1 VLFAKAFSP
10 VKLGLYIAA
19 LLGLVL
25 AVAIVIYHNA
35 GLVLGTLFSQGPGLI
50 GVIGFHAVPVLFS
63 AGAWWIITRA
73 EWRGGRFLDFIGAR
87 LIREAVN
94 DLLPT
99 AQVGGPLAGARL
111 LTLRGAPGAPVAASL
126 FVDVTGE
133 VASELL
139 FVFLGIGLLAMD
151 GRAPEAVRLALIG
164 TAIMGPAV
172 LGFVFAQRAGLVRL
186 IDRFVRDLYRKLGR
200 GGGEEPAEA
209 LHDIVWRIYAR
220 LGPLSL
226 SFALHVICWVVGAGE
241 IYLALLLLGQTPT
254 IAEALILE
262 SLGQAIR
269 SAAFVVPAGLGVQE
283 GGFLV
288 LGAAFGL
295 SAPVSLALS
304 LTKRVREI
312 AFGGLSLLG
321 WQVLEGRKLAQSLR
335 VPAPLNSK

>member
-1 VLFAKAFSP
+1 
-10 VKLGLYIAA
+10 VKFGLYIAA

-25 AVAIVIYHNA
+25 AIAIVIYNNA
-35 GLVLGTLFSQGPGLI
+35 ELVLGTLFSQGPGLI
-50 GVIGFHAVPVLFS
+50 GVIAFHAVPLFFS
-63 AGAWWIITRA
+63 AAAWWVMTRT
-73 EWRGGRFLDFIGAR
+73 EWRQGRLSDFIAAR

-133 VASELL
+133 VASELI
-139 FVFLGIGLLAMD
+139 FVFMGIGLLALD

-172 LGFVFAQRAGLVRL
+172 IGFVFAQRAGLVRM

-200 GGGEEPAEA
+200 GGAEEPEEE
-209 LHDIVWRIYAR
+209 LHDIVWRIYGR

-226 SFALHVICWVVGAGE
+226 SFVLHIICWVLGAGE
-241 IYLALLLLGQTPT
+241 LYLALWLLGERPT
-254 IAEALILE
+254 IAEAIVLE

-304 LTKRVREI
+304 LTKRVREV

-321 WQVLEGRKLAQSLR
+321 WQILEGRKLAQSLR
-335 VPAPLNSK
+335 APAAARGNSEA